1 MLSAKFSAVTLLFAL
16 AIPPTA
22 LVLPIAEAIAQTPS
36 TPKPAPTTQKTE
48 ADQLQKQGF
57 AQLEARDFA
66 AAEKSWQRA
75 LQLYRSLG
83 DRDGEFLLLY
93 SLGLLYYTQQALPSA
108 TRYYE
113 EGLKLARQ
121 WGDAEKEWQMLVALG
136 STYASIGENKQA
148 LSYQEPA
155 LALAQKLKDLP
166 KQAQALEALVK
177 TSQELGDF
185 AKVKTYQQQQAAIA
199 AQLPKPDASTLDPT
213 MQALKEGQ
221 ALLSQGSRASVQQ
234 AIAKFEQ
241 ARASAQ
247 KRGER
252 QQEILAML
260 ALGAAQD
267 SLGQKQSALKTYQQA
282 LPLAQQLGDR
292 YMQSAIFLGMGQ
304 VHNSTGQLEPALAA
318 FNQALPILRAL
329 KNRPGE
335 GTVLNNMGN
344 IYSKLGNYAQ
354 ALNYHRQSLAIS
366 ESTGDHTRQNRT
378 LNNMGLVY
386 SKLGQYQS
394 AFDAFN
400 QALASLKADSDRFD
414 RATTLSNLG
423 TVYSYVG
430 QSDQALE
437 SFQQALAI
445 LKEAD
450 DPGREAYA
458 LANIGSVY
466 YDRQDYQVS
475 LDYYQR
481 SLKLLRQIQDAEGE
495 STVLNN
501 IGLIY
506 DDLQQPQA
514 ALPYY
519 NQALAIAQKTKDP
532 AGEATTL
539 VNLGRTHYTR
549 QDYAKAASYQA
560 KAATLAQ
567 KIGNQRIAGYALG
580 NLGRAQLAAKQLTA
594 AETSL
599 LASAEAWE
607 SLRASLGDDDRN
619 KISLFEEQSSTYR
632 LLQKA
637 LVAQNKPEAALEA
650 AERGRARAF
659 VELLAERLP
668 AEADTVA
675 KVQPPNLAQ
684 IRAIAKQHNTT
695 LVEYSVIDD
704 DERNVSGDALRESEL
719 FIWVIQPNGKVD
731 FRRVDLKPLWQ
742 KGVTPNPTTQPLKE
756 LVARSRSSIGARGI
770 VFQENAAAIAR
781 ATANVNAAEAENQ
794 RLQQL
799 HQLLIDP
806 IADLLPKNPN
816 ARVTFIPQQFLFL
829 VPFAALQDTNGKYL
843 LEKHTVLVAPSI
855 QVLDLTRQ
863 QRQRL
868 REVRFK
874 QSDPLSSFI
883 PPPSSL
889 IVGNPTMPSI
899 RPQLGEPAEQLPSLP
914 GAEKEAKAIATLLGT
929 KALTGD
935 QATKTKVLQQLPQ
948 AQIVHLA
955 THGLLDDFKGLGVPG
970 AIALAPSGQDDGLL
984 TASEILNLQLN
995 AELVVLSACDT
1006 GQGRITGDGVVGLS
1020 RSLISA
1026 GVPSVIVSLWKVPDE
1041 PTATLMTEFYRQ
1053 LQRQPDKAQALR
1065 QAMLATKASYP
1076 DPLDWAAFMLM
1087 GEAE

>member
-1 MLSAKFSAVTLLFAL
+1 MLSAKLFAALLFAL
-16 AIPPTA
+16 ALPAGTI
-22 LVLPIAEAIAQTPS
+22 LPIPEAIAQPTA
-36 TPKPAPTTQKTE
+36 TQKPATPNSVQKTE

-57 AQLEARDFA
+57 AQLEAREFA
-66 AAEKSWQRA
+66 AAEKSWQQA
-75 LQLYRSLG
+75 LQIYRSLG
-83 DRDGEFLLLY
+83 DREGEFLILY
-93 SLGLLYYTQQALPSA
+93 CLGLLHYTQQEIPPAAS
-108 TRYYE
+108 YYE
-113 EGLKLARQ
+113 QGVKLARQ
-121 WGDAEKEWQMLVALG
+121 WGDAEKEWQMLSTLG
-136 STYASIGENKQA
+136 TIYASVGENKQA

-155 LALAQKLKDLP
+155 LALAQKLKDVP
-166 KQAQALEALVK
+166 KQAQALESLIK

-185 AKVKTYQQQQAAIA
+185 AQVKTYQQQQAAIA
-199 AQLPKPDASTLDPT
+199 AQLPSSTNTLDPT

-221 ALLSQGSRASVQQ
+221 ALLIQGSGASVQQ

-241 ARASAQ
+241 ARVSA
-247 KRGER
+247 KKNGER
-252 QQEILAML
+252 QQEILALL
-260 ALGAAQD
+260 ALGAAHD
-267 SLGQKQSALKTYQQA
+267 SLGQKQPALEAYKQA
-282 LPLAQQLGDR
+282 LPLAQQSGDR
-292 YMQSAIFLGMGQ
+292 YSQATILVGMGQ
-304 VHNSTGQLEPALAA
+304 VYNSTGQLELALAT
-318 FNQALPILRAL
+318 FNQALPILKEI
-329 KNRPGE
+329 KNRAGE

-344 IYSKLGNYAQ
+344 ISSKLGNYAQ
-354 ALNYHRQSLAIS
+354 ALNYHRQSLAIAQ
-366 ESTGDHTRQNRT
+366 STGDHTRQNRT

-386 SKLGQYQS
+386 SKLGQYQA

-414 RATTLSNLG
+414 RATTLANLG

-430 QSDQALE
+430 QLDQALE
-437 SFQQALAI
+437 SFQQALAV

-466 YDRQDYQVS
+466 YDRRDYEPA

-481 SLKLLRQIQDAEGE
+481 SLKLLRQVQDAEGE

-506 DDLQQPQA
+506 DDLKQPQL
-514 ALPYY
+514 ALTYY
-519 NQALAIAQKTKDP
+519 NQGLAIAQKTKDP

-539 VNLGRTHYTR
+539 INLGRTHYTR

-567 KIGNQRIAGYALG
+567 KIGNQRVAGYALG

-599 LASAEAWE
+599 LASAQAWE

-619 KISLFEEQSSTYR
+619 KISLFEEQTSTYR

-637 LVAQNKPEAALEA
+637 LAAQNKPEAALEA

-668 AEADTVA
+668 TQADAVA
-675 KVQPPNLAQ
+675 KIQPPNLAQ

-704 DERNVSGDALRESEL
+704 DERNVNGEPLRESEL

-742 KGVTPNPTTQPLKE
+742 KGVTPTPTTQPLKE
-756 LVARSRSSIGARGI
+756 LVARSRSSIGVRGL
-770 VFQENAAAIAR
+770 VFQEDAEAIAR
-781 ATANVNAAEAENQ
+781 ATADANAAEAENK

-799 HQLLIDP
+799 HQLLIEP
-806 IADLLPKNPN
+806 IADLLPKDPN
-816 ARVTFIPQQFLFL
+816 AHVTFIPQQFLFL
-829 VPFAALQDTNGKYL
+829 VPFVALQDANGKYL
-843 LEKHTVLVAPSI
+843 IEKHTVLIAPSI
-855 QVLDLTRQ
+855 QVLDLTHQ

-868 REVRFK
+868 QAARDK
-874 QSDPLSSFI
+874 KTDPLSSFL
-883 PPPSSL
+883 PSPSSL

-899 RPQLGEPAEQLPSLP
+899 RPKLGEPAEQLASLP
-914 GAEKEAKAIATLLGT
+914 GAEKEAKAIATLLRT
-929 KALTGD
+929 QALIGD
-935 QATKTKVLQQLPQ
+935 QATKAKILQQLPQ

-984 TASEILNLQLN
+984 TASEILKLKLN

-1041 PTATLMTEFYRQ
+1041 PTAALMTEFYRQ

-1065 QAMLATKASYP
+1065 QAMLVTKARYP
-1076 DPLDWAAFMLM
+1076 DPLDWAAFTLM